1 MTIPL
6 VTLTWLKVS
15 KAKLARL
22 RYLLAYLYASVVDP
36 PVRAT
41 EVKMRKM
48 ICDTWGRR
56 VSFASLAVCLDSH
69 TTLHSKSER
78 LVFA

>member
-6 VTLTWLKVS
+6 VTLTRLKVS
-15 KAKLARL
+15 KAKLACFRH
-22 RYLLAYLYASVVDP
+22 LLAYLYTSVVDP
-36 PVRAT
+36 PVRTT

-56 VSFASLAVCLDSH
+56 VSFAALTVSFDSH
-69 TTLHSKSER
+69 TTLHSEE
-78 LVFA
+78 